1 MAADACVAVVHCVPY
16 TPCRVDPQCPAR
28 YVPTLYYWDPAGG
41 CGSSIANPLSD
52 DETEE
57 ALRVIVA
64 KFVQE
69 TAAGKR

>member
-1 MAADACVAVVHCVPY
+1 MMLALLHATVH
-16 TPCRVDPQCPAR
+16 TSCRVDPQCPAR
-28 YVPTLYYWDPAGG
+28 YVPTLYYWDPTGG
-41 CGSSIANPLSD
+41 CGSAIANPLSD